1 MGGVN
6 AVPNGYVV
14 MVLTPG
20 GASPAPTR
28 KGATQAAPYEKW
40 GQRNPRLYG
49 KAGSA
54 HAAYFVPDFGAVGF
68 FQEDAPEDQGDS
80 GDDHGVVQAGVD
92 IAGRSTQ
99 G

>member
-20 GASPAPTR
+20 GASPAPT
-28 KGATQAAPYEKW
+28 GETQAAPQYEKW
-40 GQRNPRLYG
+40 GQRNPRLHG
-49 KAGSA
+49 KAVSA
-54 HAAYFVPDFGAVGF
+54 HAAYFVPDFCAVGL
-68 FQEDAPEDQGDS
+68 FQEDAAEDQGDS

-92 IAGRSTQ
+92 VAGRGTQ